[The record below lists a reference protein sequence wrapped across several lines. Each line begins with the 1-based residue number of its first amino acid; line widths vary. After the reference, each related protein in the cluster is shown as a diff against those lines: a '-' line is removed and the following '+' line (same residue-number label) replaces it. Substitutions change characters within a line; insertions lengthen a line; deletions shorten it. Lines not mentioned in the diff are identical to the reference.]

1 VYDTYD
7 NYPYHNRKAGK
18 EMEASAL
25 TTVQETQPIIDLVL
39 DGLTSKHSK
48 RAYRRALLDFLAWH
62 TVQGRP
68 PLSKALVQKYKTK
81 LEGEGLAPSTI
92 NQRLSAV
99 RKLALEAADNGL
111 IDPHLGNGIKA
122 VKGVKSAG
130 VRSGNWLTL
139 AEAQRLLDAPDV
151 TALKGLRDRAILAAL
166 IGSGLRRSEAA
177 QLTFDKVTQRE
188 GRWVI
193 CDLKGKGNRT
203 RTVPIPAW
211 AKAAIDAWAEGAG
224 FSKGRVFRSVHKGG
238 YVNGD
243 SMSDQA
249 VANVVREYAEK
260 CGFEG
265 LAAHDLRRTFAKLA
279 HKGDAKLDQIQLSL
293 GHASIKT
300 TERYLGVEQDLQD
313 APCDRLGLRLRG

>member
-1 VYDTYD
+1 MSILFIA
-7 NYPYHNRKAGK
+7 KAGQW
-18 EMEASAL
+18 L
-25 TTVQETQPIIDLVL
+25 
-39 DGLTSKHSK
+39 
-48 RAYRRALLDFLAWH
+48 
-62 TVQGRP
+62 
-68 PLSKALVQKYKTK
+68 
-81 LEGEGLAPSTI
+81 
-92 NQRLSAV
+92 
-99 RKLALEAADNGL
+99 
-111 IDPHLGNGIKA
+111 
-122 VKGVKSAG
+122 
-130 VRSGNWLTL
+130 GNWLTL
-139 AEAQRLLDAPDV
+139 TEAQRLLDAPDV

-177 QLTFDKVTQRE
+177 ALTFDKVTQRE

-211 AKAAIDAWAEGAG
+211 AKAAIDAWTEEVGID
-224 FSKGRVFRSVHKGG
+224 KGRVFRSVHKGG

-249 VANVVREYAEK
+249 IADVVREYAER
-260 CGFEG
+260 CGFDG
-265 LAAHDLRRTFAKLA
+265 VAAHDLRRTFAKLA

-313 APCDRLGLRLRG
+313 APCDRLGLRLRAAQP